1 MNLKKLII
9 GISLVLSLS
18 CTAAYA
24 SKIPFCDVTEQTPY
38 YTAIDRLYDMGVIR
52 GYEDGT
58 FRPNDKISVAEGIT
72 LAENLFG
79 DTSALPDKW
88 EDWFSARCGWDNH
101 INLNSYP
108 FRRDYNAV
116 MTYETASELL
126 LKLKNLPLIN
136 SSMWDTKIKYGGLE
150 AEEC

>member
-1 MNLKKLII
+1 MNLKKMII

-58 FRPNDKISVAEGIT
+58 SGQMIKYPLQRVLRLRKICLVT
-72 LAENLFG
+72 L
-79 DTSALPDKW
+79 LP
-88 EDWFSARCGWDNH
+88 CP
-101 INLNSYP
+101 INGRIGFLQ
-108 FRRDYNAV
+108 NAV
-116 MTYETASELL
+116 GTIIS
-126 LKLKNLPLIN
+126 I
-136 SSMWDTKIKYGGLE
+136 
-150 AEEC
+150 

>member
-88 EDWFSARCGWDNH
+88 ENWFSAKCGWNNH

-108 FRRDYNAV
+108 FRGDYNAV
-116 MTYETASELL
+116 MT
-126 LKLKNLPLIN
+126 
-136 SSMWDTKIKYGGLE
+136 
-150 AEEC
+150 